1 MRKSDLDPMPWR
13 YLDQYRGTYFNSEWP
28 SLAEIFNIVTAR
40 FPNNRCYEAFSP
52 KHITFTYTEARV
64 QFNKVARWLYKQG
77 VRKGDR
83 VAVTGKNSPEW
94 AIAYMGIVWMGAIVV
109 PVDAALTNAEIEH
122 LVDFVE
128 IKGIFM
134 DADRFETPENP
145 NGLGANN
152 KYGFRVSLEERN
164 HEDDYI
170 LNLPDVGEQ
179 PITQP
184 VSDDLAAF
192 LFTSG
197 TTGTPKAVMLSH
209 ENLTFDAIAVQSY
222 MNVRPTDVFYAILP
236 IHHAYTMLA
245 VFIESMTNGSNVVFG
260 KRLVVTS
267 LLKEMKEG
275 HVNMLLAVPMLYN
288 KIYSA
293 IMKGIEKKGK
303 LVACLVKTMM
313 RICGFIKK
321 TTGLN
326 PGRVI
331 FRGIRDKV
339 SLADN
344 RICISG
350 AGPLPAETFKGFN
363 QLGVDFIQGYGL
375 TETSPIVTLNPAY
388 SYQYS
393 SIGKPF
399 PGVEIDFI
407 NKDAQGNGEIITRG
421 KHVMKGYYKNPQAT
435 AETIDKDGWL
445 RTGDVGYADK
455 DGFVYLTGRAKNIIV
470 TEGGKN
476 VFPEEIEDHFQLYY
490 DIDQICVV
498 GYMADEKQKIEGVAC
513 LIHPSDEAKSNY
525 PDHGA
530 MQIHMEQ
537 IVETVNKELLPYKR
551 IRKVFV
557 VDEPLDMTSTK
568 KIKRFT
574 IAAKYKDLINS

>member
-1 MRKSDLDPMPWR
+1 MFMRKSSLDPQPWR
-13 YLDQYRGTYFNSEWP
+13 FLDEYRGRVFDSQWP
-28 SLAEIFNIVTAR
+28 SLPQMFDIITER
-40 FPNNRCYEAFSP
+40 FPDNRCYEAFTP
-52 KHITFTYTEARV
+52 IHVTFTYSEARAL
-64 QFNKVARWLYKQG
+64 FDKVSRWLYSKG

-94 AIAYMGIVWMGAIVV
+94 AIAYMGIVYMGAVVV

-122 LVDFVE
+122 LVDYVE

-134 DADRFETPENP
+134 DADRFE
-145 NGLGANN
+145 GIGADG
-152 KYGFRVSLEERN
+152 KYGFRVSLEERG
-164 HEDDYI
+164 HEQDYI
-170 LNLPDVGEQ
+170 LNLPDVGPQ
-179 PITQP
+179 PVEEP

-209 ENLTFDAIAVQSY
+209 ENLTFDAYSVQSF
-222 MNVRPTDVFYAILP
+222 MNVRPVDVFYAILP

-245 VFIESMTNGSNVVFG
+245 VFIVSMSAGANVVFG
-260 KRLVVTS
+260 KRLVVSS

-288 KIYSA
+288 KIFSA
-293 IMKGIEKKGK
+293 IMKGISKKGP
-303 LVACLVKTMM
+303 LVRGVVRLMM
-313 RICGFIKK
+313 KFCGFVKQ

-388 SYQYS
+388 SYQYA

-407 NKDAQGNGEIITRG
+407 NRDEHGCGEIVTRG
-421 KHVMKGYYKNPQAT
+421 KHVMKGYYKNPEAT
-435 AETIDKDGWL
+435 AETIDENGWL
-445 RTGDVGYADK
+445 RTGDVGYADDK
-455 DGFVYLTGRAKNIIV
+455 GFVYLTGRAKNIIV

-490 DIDQICVV
+490 DVEQICVL
-498 GYMADEKQKIEGVAC
+498 GYTADEKLKIEGVAC
-513 LIHPSDEAKSNY
+513 LIHPSSEARREY
-525 PDHGA
+525 PDAGA
-530 MQIHMEQ
+530 MQIHMEK
-537 IVETVNKELLPYKR
+537 IVEAVNKELLPYKR

-557 VDEPLDMTSTK
+557 VDEPLEMTSTK
-568 KIKRFT
+568 KIKRF
-574 IAAKYKDLINS
+574 AVAQKYKEMINA

>member
-1 MRKSDLDPMPWR
+1 MRKSSLDPMPWR
-13 YLDQYRGTYFNSEWP
+13 FLEEYRGKYFSKEWP
-28 SLAEIFNIVTAR
+28 SLPQMFDIMTER
-40 FPNNRCYEAFSP
+40 FPDNRCFEAFTP
-52 KHITFTYTEARV
+52 KHVTFTYTEARA
-64 QFNKVARWLYKQG
+64 QFDKVARWLFNKG

-94 AIAYMGIVWMGAIVV
+94 AIAYMGIVTMGAIVV
-109 PVDAALTNAEIEH
+109 PVDAALTTAEIEH

-128 IKGIFM
+128 IKGIFL
-134 DADRFETPENP
+134 DGDRFDAL
-145 NGLGANN
+145 GLDG
-152 KYGFRVSLEERN
+152 KYGFKVSLEERG

-170 LNLPDVGEQ
+170 LNLPDAGMQ
-179 PITQP
+179 PISHP
-184 VSDDLAAF
+184 DSDDLAAF

-209 ENLTFDAIAVQSY
+209 ENLVFDAYCVQAY
-222 MNVRPTDVFYAILP
+222 MNVRDTDVFYAILP
-236 IHHAYTMLA
+236 IHHAYTMVA
-245 VFIESMTNGSNVVFG
+245 VFIESMANGSNVVFG

-288 KIYSA
+288 KIFTA
-293 IMKGIEKKGK
+293 IMKGIDKKGAI
-303 LVACLVKTMM
+303 VRFLVKTMM
-313 RICGFIKK
+313 KVCGFIKQ

-350 AGPLPAETFKGFN
+350 AGPLPEETFKGFN

-399 PGVEIDFI
+399 PGVEVDFI
-407 NKDAQGNGEIITRG
+407 NKDEQGNGEIITRG
-421 KHVMKGYYKNPQAT
+421 KHVMKGYYKNPEAT
-435 AETIDKDGWL
+435 AEVIDKNGYLHSGDLGVKDEQGFYKI
-445 RTGDVGYADK
+445 TGRIKDMIIRGGENIYPREIEEYLYHMPGIRDVQVAAVPSKKYGEAVGAFIILEEGVTMTPEDVQLFCRGKIARYKIPKYVFFIDQ
-455 DGFVYLTGRAKNIIV
+455 FPLTGSGKIQKFKLKEMSLKLCEEQGIV
-470 TEGGKN
+470 
-476 VFPEEIEDHFQLYY
+476 
-490 DIDQICVV
+490 
-498 GYMADEKQKIEGVAC
+498 
-513 LIHPSDEAKSNY
+513 
-525 PDHGA
+525 
-530 MQIHMEQ
+530 
-537 IVETVNKELLPYKR
+537 VE
-551 IRKVFV
+551 
-557 VDEPLDMTSTK
+557 
-568 KIKRFT
+568 
-574 IAAKYKDLINS
+574 

>member
-1 MRKSDLDPMPWR
+1 
-13 YLDQYRGTYFNSEWP
+13 
-28 SLAEIFNIVTAR
+28 
-40 FPNNRCYEAFSP
+40 
-52 KHITFTYTEARV
+52 
-64 QFNKVARWLYKQG
+64 
-77 VRKGDR
+77 
-83 VAVTGKNSPEW
+83 
-94 AIAYMGIVWMGAIVV
+94 MGIVYMGAIVV
-109 PVDAALTNAEIEH
+109 PVDAALSNSEIEH
-122 LVDFVE
+122 LVDYVE
-128 IKGIFM
+128 VKGIFL
-134 DADRFETPENP
+134 DGDRFDAIGEN
-145 NGLGANN
+145 G
-152 KYGFRVSLEERN
+152 KYGFKVCLEERN
-164 HEDDYI
+164 HEDTYI
-170 LNLPDVGEQ
+170 LNLPDVGPK
-179 PITQP
+179 PIKEP
-184 VSDDLAAF
+184 ESSDLAAF

-197 TTGTPKAVMLSH
+197 TTGTPKAVMLTH
-209 ENLTFDAIAVQSY
+209 ENLVFDSHCVQAF

-245 VFIESMTNGSNVVFG
+245 VFIESMANGSNLVFG
-260 KRLVVTS
+260 KRLVVS
-267 LLKEMKEG
+267 SILKEMKEG

-288 KIYSA
+288 KIFSA
-293 IMKGIEKKGK
+293 IMKGIESKGK
-303 LVACLVKTMM
+303 LVSTLIKAMM
-313 RICGFIKK
+313 AICGFIKQ

-326 PGRVI
+326 PGRVV

-421 KHVMKGYYKNPQAT
+421 KHVMKGYYKNPEAT

-445 RTGDVGYADK
+445 RTGDVGYMDK
-455 DGFVYLTGRAKNIIV
+455 NGFVYITGRAKNIIV

-490 DIDQICVV
+490 DIDQICVL
-498 GYMADEKQKIEGVAC
+498 GYVADEKMKLEGVAC
-513 LIHPSDEAKSNY
+513 LIHPSSEAKREF
-525 PDHGA
+525 PDAGA
-530 MQIHMEQ
+530 MQIHLEQ
-537 IVETVNKELLPYKR
+537 IVEDVNRELLPYKR
-551 IRKVFV
+551 IRRVFV
-557 VDEPLDMTSTK
+557 VDEPLEMTSTK
-568 KIKRFT
+568 KVKRFVV
-574 IAAKYKDLINS
+574 AEKYKDMINAKID

>member
-64 QFNKVARWLYKQG
+64 QFDKVARWLYKQG

>member
-1 MRKSDLDPMPWR
+1 MRKSSLDPMPWR
-13 YLDQYRGTYFNSEWP
+13 FLEQYRGKYFDTEWP
-28 SLAEIFNIVTAR
+28 SLPQMFDIITER
-40 FPNNRCYEAFSP
+40 FPDNRCFEAFTP
-52 KHITFTYTEARV
+52 KHITFTYTEART
-64 QFNKVARWLYKQG
+64 QFDKVARWLYSKG

-94 AIAYMGIVWMGAIVV
+94 AIAYMGIVTMGAIVV

-128 IKGIFM
+128 IKGIFLDSDRY
-134 DADRFETPENP
+134 DAI
-145 NGLGANN
+145 GADG
-152 KYGFRVSLEERN
+152 KYGFKVSLEERG
-164 HEDDYI
+164 HEEDYI
-170 LNLPDVGEQ
+170 LNLPDAGMQ
-179 PITQP
+179 PISQP
-184 VSDDLAAF
+184 DSNELAAF

-209 ENLTFDAIAVQSY
+209 ENLVFDAYCVQAY

-245 VFIESMTNGSNVVFG
+245 VFIESMSNGSNVVFG

-288 KIYSA
+288 KIFTA
-293 IMKGIEKKGK
+293 IMKGIEKKGAF
-303 LVACLVKTMM
+303 VSAIVKTMM
-313 RICGFIKK
+313 KICGFIKQ

-350 AGPLPAETFKGFN
+350 AGPLPEETFKGFN

-388 SYQYS
+388 SYQYT

-399 PGVEIDFI
+399 PGVEVDFI
-407 NKDAQGNGEIITRG
+407 NKDEQGNGEIITRG
-421 KHVMKGYYKNPQAT
+421 KHVMKGYYKNPEAT
-435 AETIDKDGWL
+435 AETIDENGWL
-445 RTGDVGYADK
+445 RTGDVGYMDK
-455 DGFVYLTGRAKNIIV
+455 NGFVYLTGRAKNIIV
-470 TEGGKN
+470 TDGGKN
-476 VFPEEIEDHFQLYY
+476 VFPEEIEDHSQLFY
-490 DIDQICVV
+490 DIEQICVV
-498 GYMADEKQKIEGVAC
+498 GFMADEKLKQEGVAV
-513 LIHPSDEAKSNY
+513 LIYPSSDAKREY

-530 MQIHMEQ
+530 MQLHMEQ
-537 IVETVNKELLPYKR
+537 IVENVNRELLPYKR

-557 VDEPLDMTSTK
+557 LDEPMEMTSTK
-568 KIKRFT
+568 KIKRF
-574 IAAKYKDLINS
+574 AVAQKYKEMINA

>member
-1 MRKSDLDPMPWR
+1 MRKSSLDPKPWR
-13 YLDQYRGTYFNSEWP
+13 YLDEYRGKYFDSEWP
-28 SLAEIFNIVTAR
+28 SLAQMFEVTTAR
-40 FPNNRCYEAFSP
+40 FPDNRCFEAFTP
-52 KHITFTYTEARV
+52 KHVTYTYSEAKALFDRT
-64 QFNKVARWLYKQG
+64 ARWLYSKG
-77 VRKGDR
+77 VRPGDR

-109 PVDAALTNAEIEH
+109 PVDASLTSPEIEH

-134 DADRFETPENP
+134 DADRFDSI
-145 NGLGANN
+145 GADG
-152 KYGFRVSLEERN
+152 KYGFRVSLEERG
-164 HEDDYI
+164 HEEDYI
-170 LNLPDVGEQ
+170 LNLPDAGSQ
-179 PITQP
+179 PIKQP
-184 VSDDLAAF
+184 VSSDLAAF

-209 ENLTFDAIAVQSY
+209 ENLTFDAYCVQAF
-222 MNVRPTDVFYAILP
+222 MNVRDTDVFYAILP

-245 VFIESMTNGSNVVFG
+245 VFIESMTNGSNIVFG

-288 KIYSA
+288 KIFSA

-303 LVACLVKTMM
+303 FVAGLVKFMM
-313 RICGFIKK
+313 KFCGFIKK
-321 TTGLN
+321 TTGFN

-350 AGPLPAETFKGFN
+350 AGPLPAETFEGFN
-363 QLGVDFIQGYGL
+363 QLGVNFIQGYGL

-388 SYQYS
+388 SYQYT
-393 SIGKPF
+393 SIGMPF
-399 PGVEIDFI
+399 PGVEVDFI
-407 NKDAQGNGEIITRG
+407 NKDEQGNGEIITRG
-421 KHVMKGYYKNPQAT
+421 KHVMKGYYKNPEAT
-435 AETIDKDGWL
+435 AETIDENGWL
-445 RTGDVGYADK
+445 RTGDVGYADRK
-455 DGFVYLTGRAKNIIV
+455 GFVYLTGRAKNIIV

-476 VFPEEIEDHFQLYY
+476 VFPEEIEDHFQLFYEME
-490 DIDQICVV
+490 QICVV
-498 GYMADEKQKIEGVAC
+498 GFMADEKMKIEGVAC
-513 LIHPSDEAKSNY
+513 LIYPSEDCRREY
-525 PDHGA
+525 PDAGA
-530 MQIHMEQ
+530 LQVHMEQ
-537 IVETVNKELLPYKR
+537 IVESVNKELLPYKR

-557 VDEPLDMTSTK
+557 VDEPLEMTSTK
-568 KIKRFT
+568 KIKRFVV
-574 IAAKYKDLINS
+574 AKKYKDLING

>member
-1 MRKSDLDPMPWR
+1 MPWR
-13 YLDQYRGTYFNSEWP
+13 FLDQYRGKYFNSEWP
-28 SLAEIFNIVTAR
+28 SLPQMFDIITER
-40 FPNNRCYEAFSP
+40 FPDNRCFEAFTP
-52 KHITFTYTEARV
+52 KHVIFTYTEARNR
-64 QFNKVARWLYKQG
+64 FDAVARWLYSKG

-94 AIAYMGIVWMGAIVV
+94 AIAYMGIVSMGAIVV

-128 IKGIFM
+128 IKGIFL
-134 DADRFETPENP
+134 DGDRFDAV
-145 NGLGANN
+145 GLDG
-152 KYGFRVSLEERN
+152 KYGFKVSLEERG
-164 HEDDYI
+164 HEEDYI
-170 LNLPDVGEQ
+170 LNLPDAGMQ
-179 PITQP
+179 PISQP
-184 VSDDLAAF
+184 DSDDLAAF

-209 ENLTFDAIAVQSY
+209 ENLVFDAYCVQAY

-236 IHHAYTMLA
+236 IHHAYTMVA
-245 VFIESMTNGSNVVFG
+245 VFIESMANGSNVVFG

-288 KIYSA
+288 KIFTA
-293 IMKGIEKKGK
+293 IMKGIDKKGAF
-303 LVACLVKTMM
+303 VRFLVKTMM
-313 RICGFIKK
+313 KICGFIKQ

-350 AGPLPAETFKGFN
+350 AGPLPEETFKGFN

-399 PGVEIDFI
+399 PGVEVDFI
-407 NKDAQGNGEIITRG
+407 NKDEQGNGEIITRG
-421 KHVMKGYYKNPQAT
+421 KHVMKGYYKNPEAT
-435 AETIDKDGWL
+435 AETIDENGWL
-445 RTGDVGYADK
+445 RTGDVGYRDK
-455 DGFVYLTGRAKNIIV
+455 KGFIYLTGRAKNIIV
-470 TEGGKN
+470 TDGGKN

-498 GYMADEKQKIEGVAC
+498 GYTADEKLKQEGVAV
-513 LIHPSDEAKSNY
+513 LIYPTSEARREY

-537 IVETVNKELLPYKR
+537 IVETVNRELLPYKR

-557 VDEPLDMTSTK
+557 LDEPMEMTSTK
-568 KIKRFT
+568 KIKRF
-574 IAAKYKDLINS
+574 AVAQKYKEMINA

>member
-1 MRKSDLDPMPWR
+1 MRKSSLDPMPWR
-13 YLDQYRGTYFNSEWP
+13 YLDQYRGKFFDSEWP
-28 SLAEIFNIVTAR
+28 SLAQMFDISVER
-40 FPNNRCYEAFSP
+40 FPDNRCFEAFSP
-52 KHITFTYTEARV
+52 KHITFTYKEAKA
-64 QFNKVARWLYKQG
+64 QFDKVARWLYSQG

-83 VAVTGKNSPEW
+83 VAVSGKNSPEW
-94 AIAYMGIVWMGAIVV
+94 AIAYMGIVYMGAIVV
-109 PVDAALTNAEIEH
+109 PVDAALSNSEIEH

-128 IKGIFM
+128 IKGIFL
-134 DADRFETPENP
+134 DGDRFDAVGEN
-145 NGLGANN
+145 G
-152 KYGFRVSLEERN
+152 KYGFKVCLEERN
-164 HEDDYI
+164 HEDTYI
-170 LNLPDVGEQ
+170 LNLPDVGPK
-179 PITQP
+179 PIKEP
-184 VSDDLAAF
+184 ESSDLAAF

-197 TTGTPKAVMLSH
+197 TTGTPKAVMLTH
-209 ENLTFDAIAVQSY
+209 ENLVFDSHCVQAF

-245 VFIESMTNGSNVVFG
+245 VFIESMANGSNLVFG
-260 KRLVVTS
+260 KRLVVS
-267 LLKEMKEG
+267 SILKEMKEG

-288 KIYSA
+288 KIFSA

-303 LVACLVKTMM
+303 LVSTLIKAMM
-313 RICGFIKK
+313 AVCGFIKQ

-326 PGRVI
+326 PGRVV

-350 AGPLPAETFKGFN
+350 AGPLPAETFKVFN

-407 NKDAQGNGEIITRG
+407 NKDEQGNGEIITRG
-421 KHVMKGYYKNPQAT
+421 KHVMKGYYKNPEAT

-445 RTGDVGYADK
+445 RTGDVGYMDK
-455 DGFVYLTGRAKNIIV
+455 NGFVYITGRAKNIIV

-490 DIDQICVV
+490 DIDQICVL
-498 GYMADEKQKIEGVAC
+498 GYVADEKMKLEGVAC
-513 LIHPSDEAKSNY
+513 LIHPSAEAKREY
-525 PDHGA
+525 PDSGA
-530 MQIHMEQ
+530 MQMHMEQ
-537 IVETVNKELLPYKR
+537 IVEDVNRELLPYKR
-551 IRKVFV
+551 IRRVFV
-557 VDEPLDMTSTK
+557 VDEPLEMTSTK
-568 KIKRFT
+568 KVKRFVV
-574 IAAKYKDLINS
+574 AAKYKDMINAKID